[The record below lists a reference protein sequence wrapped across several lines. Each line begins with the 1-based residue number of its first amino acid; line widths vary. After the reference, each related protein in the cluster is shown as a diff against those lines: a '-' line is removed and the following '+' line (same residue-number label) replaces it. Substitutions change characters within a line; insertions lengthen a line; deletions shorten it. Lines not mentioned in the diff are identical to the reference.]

1 MRPDFMFTF
10 METFFPIMF
19 IGVFCLVIF
28 VFISTFVKGAKQNKI
43 NRNSPTLDVQAK
55 VVAKRMA
62 VRGDHSHTYYY
73 VTFEVPSGDRMELHV
88 QGADYGM
95 MMEGDNGILRFRG
108 TEFLSFTRN

>member
-1 MRPDFMFTF
+1 MSNFGFNLITSL
-10 METFFPIMF
+10 FPFMF
-19 IGVFCLVIF
+19 IGVFALVMFI
-28 VFISTFVKGAKQNKI
+28 FISTFIKGAKQNKI

-95 MMEGDNGILRFRG
+95 MVEGDNGILRFRG
-108 TEFLSFTRN
+108 SEFLSFTRN

>member
-1 MRPDFMFTF
+1 MSNFGFNLITSL
-10 METFFPIMF
+10 FPFMF
-19 IGVFCLVIF
+19 IGVFCLTIGIF
-28 VFISTFVKGAKQNKI
+28 VMAFVKGAKQNKI

-95 MMEGDNGILRFRG
+95 MVEGDNGILRFRG

>member
-1 MRPDFMFTF
+1 MSNFGFNLITSL
-10 METFFPIMF
+10 FPFMF
-19 IGVFCLVIF
+19 IGVFALVMFI
-28 VFISTFVKGAKQNKI
+28 FISTFIKCAKQNKI
-43 NRNSPTLDVQAK
+43 NRNSPTLDVQTK

-95 MMEGDNGILRFRG
+95 MVEGDNGILRFRG